1 MGLFSFGKK
10 VKLYAPVDGTLIDL
24 ATVAAGQ
31 TGFAVTPERHHI
43 FSPVTGTV
51 SALIPEQ
58 NAIELAAGKLT
69 VRLRM
74 GVNTSATPATYV
86 HEGDQVTPETPLA
99 FVDQE
104 QAAENGE
111 DMTVLVVVD
120 KGGQPAEKISLST
133 SGQVSH
139 DQEVATV
146 VAK

>member
-99 FVDQE
+99 
-104 QAAENGE
+104 ENGE